1 MVIVEDVMVIV
12 VFVMVIVGGCS
23 AVVIVRVYSE
33 VMTGPHTLDNSLIC
47 RDMTEGLRQT
57 LTDSAIVD
65 TQDYT
70 HPTTLPHLIRIH
82 RIIHIIHNR
91 IRIHMLEKG
100 PMAGGIYIIKL
111 YLYWAGAA
119 INYIKGKK

>member
-1 MVIVEDVMVIV
+1 MLVIMLIVDSCGELLVVVFVMVIVEVVMVILEAVMVIV

-57 LTDSAIVD
+57 LTDSTIVD
-65 TQDYT
+65 
-70 HPTTLPHLIRIH
+70 
-82 RIIHIIHNR
+82 
-91 IRIHMLEKG
+91 
-100 PMAGGIYIIKL
+100 
-111 YLYWAGAA
+111 
-119 INYIKGKK
+119 